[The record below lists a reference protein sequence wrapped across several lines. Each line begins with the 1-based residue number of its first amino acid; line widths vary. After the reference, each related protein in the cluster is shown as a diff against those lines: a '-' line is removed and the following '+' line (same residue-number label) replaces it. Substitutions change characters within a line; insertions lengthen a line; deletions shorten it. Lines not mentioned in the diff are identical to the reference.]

1 MPISALAGILGSAEG
16 GCEPC
21 AVLGAKALAVE
32 SNEDDN
38 TLEGVRR

>member
-16 GCEPC
+16 GCGAR
-21 AVLGAKALAVE
+21 AVLGAKVLAIE
-32 SNEDDN
+32 SNEGDN